1 MPELMKICGWASDQG
16 GSGYYRLGLPLAH
29 LKAQGLAET
38 HVSTRLDLSVEWD
51 VIVAQRTTGG
61 PQSKLWQE
69 ICERDVLA
77 VFELDDDM
85 WSIPEDNPAHAFY
98 TTEMLGHMADNLAA
112 SHLVTV
118 STEGLAAVVKQY
130 TDAPVVVLENC
141 VDLDMFPEPVD
152 QSEFRSIGWGG
163 STTHYGDILTAAPY
177 LRRAADRTG
186 AIFVTVGADYS
197 ELINARSM
205 VHVPWKQEIP
215 DYYPTLAFQ
224 AGMAPLKDNTFNAS
238 KSALKALEYAARGI
252 VTVAS
257 DTGPYTG
264 FVRHGETGFLVRAD
278 HEWEKYVRMLA
289 GDTDLR
295 SRMALSALN
304 QAKSY
309 DINSRATD
317 WLDAYTDVLTE
328 REAQ

>member
-1 MPELMKICGWASDQG
+1 M
-16 GSGYYRLGLPLAH
+16 AH
-29 LKAQGLAET
+29 LKAQELAET

-51 VIVAQRTTGG
+51 IVVAQRTTGG
-61 PQSKLWQE
+61 PQSKLWQGL
-69 ICERDVLA
+69 CERDVLA

-85 WSIPEDNPAHAFY
+85 WSIPKDNPASTFY
-98 TTEMLGHMADNLAA
+98 TPEMLGHMSDNLAA

-118 STEGLAAVVKQY
+118 STHGLAAVVKQH

-141 VDLDMFPEPVD
+141 VDLDQFPEPVN
-152 QSEFRSIGWGG
+152 QAEFSAIGWGG
-163 STTHYGDILTAAPY
+163 STTHYGDILPAAPY
-177 LRRAADRTG
+177 LRRSANRTG
-186 AIFVTVGADYS
+186 AAFVTVGADYS
-197 ELINARSM
+197 HLINAESM

-215 DYYPTLAFQ
+215 EYYTTLNFQ
-224 AGMAPLKDNTFNAS
+224 VGCAPLKDNTFNAS

-257 DTGPYTG
+257 DVGPYTG

-289 GDTDLR
+289 ADPELR

-309 DINSRATD
+309 DINERATD
-317 WLDAYTDVLTE
+317 WLDAYTDALEE
-328 REAQ
+328 RA